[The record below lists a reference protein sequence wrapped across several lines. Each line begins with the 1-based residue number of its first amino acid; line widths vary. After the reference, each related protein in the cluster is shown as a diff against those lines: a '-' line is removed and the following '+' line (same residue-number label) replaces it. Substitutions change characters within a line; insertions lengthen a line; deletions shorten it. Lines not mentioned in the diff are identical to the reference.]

1 MRDGAGYSRSS
12 VVVWK
17 GSGAVCEAKY
27 CGMCGNRCGRGI
39 VGWDESYRYGGR
51 LEAKESG
58 AVYLL
63 GTF

>member
-12 VVVWK
+12 KVVWK
-17 GSGAVCEAKY
+17 GSGIVCEARY
-27 CGMCGNRCGRGI
+27 CGTCGNRCGRGI
-39 VGWDESYRYGGR
+39 VGRDESYRYEGR